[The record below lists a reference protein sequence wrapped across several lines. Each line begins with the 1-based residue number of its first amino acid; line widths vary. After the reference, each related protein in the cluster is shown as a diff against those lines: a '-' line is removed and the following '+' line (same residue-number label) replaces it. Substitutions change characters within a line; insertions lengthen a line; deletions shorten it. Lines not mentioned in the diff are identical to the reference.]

1 MITQLYEIQTSD
13 EAEKL
18 IDLGIDHIGSV
29 IVSEESWKITE
40 IYETIRTV
48 ENSANSKSSLIPLY
62 SNRDAVFKTI
72 DYYKPD
78 ILHFCDSL
86 ANHHG
91 IYNHCNKLI
100 YLQEVVKESY
110 PEIKIMRS
118 IPLLQTGLSAKIA
131 FLELS
136 RLFEP
141 VSDYFLTDTL
151 LTENNSVTEKEQ
163 PVEGFIGITGKTC
176 DWDMA
181 ETLVEESNIPV
192 ILAGGLS
199 PENVAAGIIK
209 VGPSG
214 VDSCTLTNAVD
225 ENNRPIRFKK
235 DYKLVKSFIVEAR
248 RAVNTDFSQT
258 RI

>member
-1 MITQLYEIQTSD
+1 MIIQFYEIQTPD
-13 EAEKL
+13 GAEKL
-18 IDLGIDHIGSV
+18 IELGIDHIGSV
-29 IVSEESWKITE
+29 IISEESWKVTE
-40 IYETIRTV
+40 IYETIRKV
-48 ENSANSKSSLIPLY
+48 EHSDHSKSSLIPLY

-78 ILHFCDSL
+78 IIHFCDSL
-86 ANHHG
+86 SNHQG
-91 IYNHCNKLI
+91 VYSHCKKVLN
-100 YLQEVVKESY
+100 LQEMVKESY

-118 IPLLQTGLSAKIA
+118 IPLLQSGMSAKTV

-151 LTENNSVTEKEQ
+151 LAESNGVTEENQ

-181 ETLVEESNIPV
+181 ETLVNDSNIPV

-199 PENVAAGIIK
+199 PENVAEGIIK
-209 VGPSG
+209 VRPFG

-225 ENNRPIRFKK
+225 SNNHPVRFKK
-235 DYKLVKSFIVEAR
+235 DYERVKNFIAEVR
-248 RAVNTDFSQT
+248 RTINSDFSPT
-258 RI
+258 